1 MKLRDLGLIGA
12 LILGLTPAA
21 AQAQDD
27 DFFKSKI
34 KELIEK
40 SGVYVSASTRSS
52 IDNDVVMGPSV
63 GIGYGTAGAK
73 RTGIKFPLSL
83 SGYRADLQTAEGDAF
98 GSVKSRQ
105 ILTGIGYQWVFGK
118 MVYGA
123 QLNVGY
129 SFNDVAIDANAPAVF
144 SAAPPISID
153 ASNSWVLRPL
163 VKAEYFLHHKVSV
176 RTQLSYTYTDPQVVV
191 TTAQGQFTDEWRPH
205 HVRASIAMG
214 FFPFRKR

>member
-1 MKLRDLGLIGA
+1 MKLRDLSLIGA
-12 LILGLTPAA
+12 LTFSLIPLP
-21 AQAQDD
+21 AQAQD
-27 DFFKSKI
+27 FKGKL

-40 SGVYVSASTRSS
+40 SGVYASASTRTS
-52 IDNDVVMGPSV
+52 IDNDVVMGPSF
-63 GIGYGTAGAK
+63 GLGYGTAGEK

-83 SGYRADLQTAEGDAF
+83 SGYRADLQTNDGVGF
-98 GSVKSRQ
+98 GTVKSRQ
-105 ILTGIGYQWVFGK
+105 LLTGIGYQWVFGK

-129 SFNDVAIDANAPAVF
+129 AFNDVTIDLTAPAVF
-144 SAAPPISID
+144 SSAPPVSID
-153 ASNSWVLRPL
+153 ASNSFVVRPL
-163 VKAEYFLHHKVSV
+163 VKAEYFLHHKVSL
-176 RTQLSYTYTDPQVVV
+176 RTQLSYTYSDPQVVV